1 MRAVDPGVMV
11 TGMNG
16 GRDDCEAISREF
28 ISLEQLTAIERQ
40 ETGIS
45 RDVKEN
51 GGKRNHNIRYCGRGP
66 RTGTDLAG
74 PLTVGAHLRAR
85 RRPFRYGDAVH

>member
-1 MRAVDPGVMV
+1 MV

-16 GRDDCEAISREF
+16 GRNEGEAIARKST
-28 ISLEQLTAIERQ
+28 SLAQLTVIERQ
-40 ETGIS
+40 ETGVS

-66 RTGTDLAG
+66 RTGTDLPG
-74 PLTVGAHLRAR
+74 LITVGAHMRAR
-85 RRPFRYGDAVH
+85 RRPYR